1 MEGHNFLINGPAGSG
16 KSTVISAIVRS
27 LKSLGKAVQLTCS
40 TGIACHVYDSG
51 LEVGVKCIE
60 TLIIDECSMIS
71 SRTFSSLCEIMSL
84 KNNDYLFG
92 GVQLILCGDFLQLPP
107 IKDILY
113 NDDGSFCFENELF
126 DQLLPHRIQLKQ
138 VIRQTDSDF
147 IKAIHEVSLGQDLSM
162 KTLNL
167 CKSLSRNHLDNN
179 AEATMLYATNDKV
192 DDYNRYKI
200 LEYEGDL
207 VQYVAEDSGDTKRL
221 ARLTVS
227 KTLWLKVGI
236 PVTLLRNLSSQLV
249 NGLRVYNPKL
259 NKNIAVRRQYPVRP
273 AFALTVHKAQ
283 GMTLDR
289 VKIDCRGI
297 FQPGQL
303 GVAMSRVKD
312 IERLRITQFSPKV
325 CVPQPQKIT
334 DFLSRDVFKDTVA
347 DCSCCRLLF
356 RYDLGQKVFGECLDN
371 AAYPNYTHLK
381 TFAIGLL
388 TPVLEEPDFVTTS
401 TAVGED
407 VVLFETDL
415 NENDDDAFDD
425 DFNQVIQDLDKEKNR
440 IMDFDLPEDFLI
452 SDLFE
457 SLKIKTVITPFQ
469 SKIND
474 ILSTISMEHLKIFSI
489 SQFVVISKFI
499 EELNIKEP
507 RNVQPKEL
515 VKFYENVHI
524 YLTSLD
530 YKVQCVEMFGNDF
543 SDEHMNICYKIH
555 EAIRSYLLKQK
566 ALVYKI
572 EKLNTVQRFV
582 DGHSKAKLRYVG
594 GYCVAKLRHKY
605 SKQKNL
611 HRFSTSSESQFS
623 DEKASVAVDVFNY
636 LSEEEQYLKV
646 QSSDQASLKEI
657 ERNQN
662 LARSLTHV
670 SDGAFDFFTNI
681 CYQCL
686 TLLNGTNVI
695 KHGENIYQFCLTII
709 SSDK

>member
-1 MEGHNFLINGPAGSG
+1 
-16 KSTVISAIVRS
+16 
-27 LKSLGKAVQLTCS
+27 
-40 TGIACHVYDSG
+40 
-51 LEVGVKCIE
+51 
-60 TLIIDECSMIS
+60 
-71 SRTFSSLCEIMSL
+71 
-84 KNNDYLFG
+84 
-92 GVQLILCGDFLQLPP
+92 
-107 IKDILY
+107 
-113 NDDGSFCFENELF
+113 
-126 DQLLPHRIQLKQ
+126 
-138 VIRQTDSDF
+138 
-147 IKAIHEVSLGQDLSM
+147 M

-167 CKSLSRNHLDNN
+167 CKSLSRNLLDNN

-192 DDYNRYKI
+192 DDYNHYKI

-236 PVTLLRNLSSQLV
+236 PVTLLRNLVQSEAEQEYSCKKAVSCQTCFCPDRTQGTGDDFGQVENNTILSKSVCATTTEDNRFLVQRCLQGHCSRLQL
-249 NGLRVYNPKL
+249 LQ
-259 NKNIAVRRQYPVRP
+259 IAIQ
-273 AFALTVHKAQ
+273 
-283 GMTLDR
+283 
-289 VKIDCRGI
+289 
-297 FQPGQL
+297 
-303 GVAMSRVKD
+303 
-312 IERLRITQFSPKV
+312 
-325 CVPQPQKIT
+325 
-334 DFLSRDVFKDTVA
+334 
-347 DCSCCRLLF
+347 
-356 RYDLGQKVFGECLDN
+356 
-371 AAYPNYTHLK
+371 
-381 TFAIGLL
+381 
-388 TPVLEEPDFVTTS
+388 
-401 TAVGED
+401 
-407 VVLFETDL
+407 TDL

-425 DFNQVIQDLDKEKNR
+425 DFNQVIQDLDKKKNR

-499 EELNIKEP
+499 GELNIKEP

-530 YKVQCVEMFGNDF
+530 YKVQCVEMFSNDF
-543 SDEHMNICYKIH
+543 SDENMNICYKIH

-594 GYCVAKLRHKY
+594 GYCVAKLRHNY
-605 SKQKNL
+605 SKQKDL

-623 DEKASVAVDVFNY
+623 YEKASVAVYVFNY

-670 SDGAFDFFTNI
+670 SDGAFAFFTNI

-709 SSDK
+709 SSDKKLREMFDSIIFSNVFVEDQRRMNRFLSNIYEEILNKFLMVFFKQFKKDLKSAYHVEKTLAHRK